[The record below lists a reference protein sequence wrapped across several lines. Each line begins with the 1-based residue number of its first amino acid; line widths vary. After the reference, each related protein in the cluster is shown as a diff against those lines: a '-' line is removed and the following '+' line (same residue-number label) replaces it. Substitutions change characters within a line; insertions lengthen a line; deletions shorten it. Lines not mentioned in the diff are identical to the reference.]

1 MKTAVPLFEFM
12 PYGAPELLQSRRERL
27 ASALLLSSLATAAA
41 FVAIGGLARMV
52 VVPPVVVPTAS
63 YPPHVVERVPTW
75 SPPSP
80 PAPPSTP
87 HARVPDIAGI
97 PVPVRAEPDVP
108 LVHDDGNAADH
119 GVAGPPIEGP
129 LTDESALPPAEEPL
143 PGPKDYVWA
152 EQYPVGVTEITP
164 PYPEI
169 AKDANVEGLV
179 IVNVLVGKNGRVLD
193 ARLDEKRQVPLL
205 NEAALAAARKWV
217 FTPALANG
225 RPVAVWT
232 AIPFHFRLH

>member
-12 PYGAPELLQSRRERL
+12 PYGAPELLQSLRERL

-41 FVAIGGLARMV
+41 FVAIGGLARML
-52 VVPPVVVPTAS
+52 VVPPIVVPTTS
-63 YPPHVVERVPTW
+63 YRPHEMERVPTW
-75 SPPSP
+75 APPSP
-80 PAPPSTP
+80 PAPATTP
-87 HARVPDIAGI
+87 LARVPDIAGI

-232 AIPFHFRLH
+232 AIPFHFHLH